1 MTRAKFDNE
10 AFHEDVWTSD
20 QEGLRRLKTDG
31 GQASFDENRQFRYF
45 DRWGNISEGDQI
57 VYLATLAEPIN
68 LTGRDVRL
76 HIGGREYLSYIN
88 DGSHTF
94 TGTLVDSGRI
104 SPANNNVAGGGAHPA
119 PTVVIQ
125 RAIGP
130 NIFTEGSLPLTGD
143 ITVSSGNVNQA
154 SGSYSP
160 DEDKIGAPGGASFWL
175 VFNHVGSNTPT
186 YGSLL
191 LNWEEL
197 V

>member
-1 MTRAKFDNE
+1 MEAKWGLPLTGTRKDTARVPVDSQQ
-10 AFHEDVWTSD
+10 TSF
-20 QEGLRRLKTDG
+20 E
-31 GQASFDENRQFRYF
+31 ENKQFRYF
-45 DRWGNISEGDQI
+45 DRWNNISEGNQI

-94 TGTLVDSGRI
+94 TGTLADSGRI
-104 SPANNNVAGGGAHPA
+104 SPANNNVAGGGTHPA
-119 PTVVIQ
+119 PTATIQ

-160 DEDKIGAPGGASFWL
+160 DDDKIGAPGGVSFWL